1 MNNTKNNLQAKAAQ
15 LEIQLLKQ
23 FDDIESVQRSISIE
37 EEEKHEKRITKRR
50 KEAAK
55 VSRNHN

>member
-1 MNNTKNNLQAKAAQ
+1 MTNNTKNNFQAKAAQ

-23 FDDIESVQRSISIE
+23 FDDIEIIQRSISIE
-37 EEEKHEKRITKRR
+37 EEKKTTKRR

-55 VSRNHN
+55 VSCN